1 MPRRGCGDAAIGV
14 RELRTD
20 ELIRRTGGKAK
31 QWQHLS
37 CFPQRNRAAFS
48 PAPVLLFTA
57 QICPTST
64 VARNGWRSSGHE
76 REWAIGSE
84 AESDANLTTPS
95 GQSLTLGPF
104 RRFQG
109 GEQSFADARVNG
121 KVAPTAVTL
130 SEFKAEAPAAA
141 DSTVCPDSMQAR
153 DGSVDV
159 SNGSSDRRSRFGL
172 VAHLGIQAINR
183 SGRRSSKRHCP
194 AS

>member
-1 MPRRGCGDAAIGV
+1 MYTAVKAASIRIKALSSMGQHLAVPRAAGNAIKRRGPERLAA
-14 RELRTD
+14 
-20 ELIRRTGGKAK
+20 AC
-31 QWQHLS
+31 S
-37 CFPQRNRAAFS
+37 
-48 PAPVLLFTA
+48 
-57 QICPTST
+57 
-64 VARNGWRSSGHE
+64 
-76 REWAIGSE
+76 
-84 AESDANLTTPS
+84 AEFVSTPS

-121 KVAPTAVTL
+121 KVAPTAVIL